1 MMGLKVIERSLIDY
15 ATLYN
20 RMGMTT

>member
-1 MMGLKVIERSLIDY
+1 MMGLKVIECSLIDY

-20 RMGMTT
+20 RIGMTT